1 MEGLGNMFTYSFQL
15 RGKLGFL
22 SLSKG
27 DTSEGKYFGIP
38 TYFNEMLILM
48 IKKKFYWRIVALQ
61 CRVSFCYTAK

>member
-1 MEGLGNMFTYSFQL
+1 MEGLGNMFSYPFQL

-38 TYFNEMLILM
+38 TYFNEMLILV
-48 IKKKFYWRIVALQ
+48 IFKTIFIGV
-61 CRVSFCYTAK
+61 

>member
-1 MEGLGNMFTYSFQL
+1 MEGLGNMFSYSFQL

-48 IKKKFYWRIVALQ
+48 IFKTIFIGV
-61 CRVSFCYTAK
+61 